1 MNRHERDFIESACG
15 AIVLGAFIFFLM
27 SLPC

>member
-15 AIVLGAFIFFLM
+15 AIVLGAFLLFLM
-27 SLPC
+27 SL